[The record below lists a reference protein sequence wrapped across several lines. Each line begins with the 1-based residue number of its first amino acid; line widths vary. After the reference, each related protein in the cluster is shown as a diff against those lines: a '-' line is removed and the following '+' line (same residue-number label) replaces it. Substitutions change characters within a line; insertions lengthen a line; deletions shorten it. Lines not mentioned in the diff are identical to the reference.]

1 MTDAPRRGKIGNTS
15 KISRANIPFDPEIP
29 AQGEVCIFDVWY
41 VYYCG
46 GAHYKME
53 PLLTTKWHQFY
64 PYNTQCPLIGG
75 KETFVGC
82 VAIAMGQICSY
93 HQWPEQLNG
102 HTYNWSNMLQTP
114 THYSTND
121 IGLYDIAHILAGI
134 GGLVDMNYG
143 RIGIDSGSG
152 SNIDKALSGFK
163 KMGYRSVSKKKFS
176 TSDCVYSL
184 NGNKPVYMRG
194 ESPNLG
200 GHAWVIDGYDK
211 YSSWTDYYNKE
222 TGEFYMRE
230 SGIGGYIY
238 LHFNYGWNN
247 SSDAYYLCY
256 GQGIVGRDD
265 YKVFSDFDNFNKN
278 NQIIT
283 IER

>member
-1 MTDAPRRGKIGNTS
+1 
-15 KISRANIPFDPEIP
+15 
-29 AQGEVCIFDVWY
+29 
-41 VYYCG
+41 
-46 GAHYKME
+46 
-53 PLLTTKWHQFY
+53 
-64 PYNTQCPLIGG
+64 
-75 KETFVGC
+75 
-82 VAIAMGQICSY
+82 
-93 HQWPEQLNG
+93 
-102 HTYNWSNMLQTP
+102 MLQ
-114 THYSTND
+114 
-121 IGLYDIAHILAGI
+121 LY
-134 GGLVDMNYG
+134 
-143 RIGIDSGSG
+143 
-152 SNIDKALSGFK
+152 
-163 KMGYRSVSKKKFS
+163 
-176 TSDCVYSL
+176 
-184 NGNKPVYMRG
+184 KPVYMRG

-247 SSDAYYLCY
+247 TSDAYYLCY